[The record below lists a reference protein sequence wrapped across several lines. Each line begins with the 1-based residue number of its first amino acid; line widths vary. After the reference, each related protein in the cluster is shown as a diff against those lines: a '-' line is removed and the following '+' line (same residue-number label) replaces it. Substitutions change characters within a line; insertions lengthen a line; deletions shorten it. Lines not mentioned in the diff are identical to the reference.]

1 MRAKTK
7 KKTKY
12 TKYTKDK
19 NSCISTHLS
28 GTYQWL
34 SPTQSLLV
42 PWQFQGPE
50 ETPSHFPN
58 DSSKVATSQQTLQK
72 HKTIFNK
79 TISLGKW
86 LIPVQPNISM
96 HILYMVCNTLQW
108 TVLLLASHFV
118 FELFVQNLFNRIFVY
133 HTCNLHNTKPG
144 NACLVCKMGILFIN
158 FKSKSVQSL
167 IKIFYNAFYSLR

>member
-1 MRAKTK
+1 MQLWQSFSMMDASLKIQHYITPVLKTCCCLESQNK

-19 NSCISTHLS
+19 NQCISTHLS

-96 HILYMVCNTLQW
+96 HILYMVCNTLQ
-108 TVLLLASHFV
+108 
-118 FELFVQNLFNRIFVY
+118 
-133 HTCNLHNTKPG
+133 
-144 NACLVCKMGILFIN
+144 
-158 FKSKSVQSL
+158 
-167 IKIFYNAFYSLR
+167 